1 MIVQLTDIDEC
12 ELGSAM
18 CHQNASCENTVGGYL
33 CSCAVGLTG
42 NGFNCSGKHLGIIG
56 NNIAEVYLVYVTT
69 LLHATDVDECTMV
82 NDCAQGCNNTIGSFE
97 CYCQLGYEL
106 EEDEKSCKG

>member
-1 MIVQLTDIDEC
+1 MQLTDIDEC

-42 NGFNCSGKHLGIIG
+42 NGFNCSGKHLGIIIQSYELCCNHIYRRIRIIRPWAMHLRNPPKKG
-56 NNIAEVYLVYVTT
+56 VGLSMETT
-69 LLHATDVDECTMV
+69 LQKCTWY
-82 NDCAQGCNNTIGSFE
+82 T
-97 CYCQLGYEL
+97 
-106 EEDEKSCKG
+106 

>member
-42 NGFNCSGKHLGIIG
+42 NGFNCSGKHLGII
-56 NNIAEVYLVYVTT
+56 ISMETT
-69 LLHATDVDECTMV
+69 L
-82 NDCAQGCNNTIGSFE
+82 QKCNWYT
-97 CYCQLGYEL
+97 
-106 EEDEKSCKG
+106 